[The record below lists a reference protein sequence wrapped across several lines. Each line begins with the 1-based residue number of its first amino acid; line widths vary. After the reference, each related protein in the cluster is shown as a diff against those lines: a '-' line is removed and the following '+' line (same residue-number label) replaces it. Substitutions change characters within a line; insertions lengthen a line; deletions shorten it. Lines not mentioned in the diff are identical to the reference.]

1 VRVIKAEKDADEAL
15 KAKADGESTL
25 QSLTQ
30 QVSDLQGGLQ
40 EMARLLKEYANPYTS
55 PNMNRVVQ
63 IVWYV

>member
-1 VRVIKAEKDADEAL
+1 VNDLLSCTPQSLRVRVIKAEKDADEAL

-30 QVSDLQGGLQ
+30 QVSD
-40 EMARLLKEYANPYTS
+40 ANPYTS